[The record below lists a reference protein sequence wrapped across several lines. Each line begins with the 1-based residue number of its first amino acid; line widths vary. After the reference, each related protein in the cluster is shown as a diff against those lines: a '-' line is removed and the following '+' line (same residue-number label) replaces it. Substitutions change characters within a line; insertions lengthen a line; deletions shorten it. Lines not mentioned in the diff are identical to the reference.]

1 MSFADRLGAIGT
13 SANWLRTWPRR
24 YTLAVFVVALATLV
38 RYALELRLGPSPPF
52 LLFVPAIILVA
63 VLAGFGPGILATFL
77 SAVSVAY
84 FYWTSFDVSGT
95 GRIAQVVA
103 LLLFCAIGLITSRLA
118 NLYRRHDVRLREF
131 ERVVENLEEMIVVVD
146 RDYRYLIANRAFL
159 NYRGMKREDVI
170 GRHLSEILNPAVSD
184 ATIKERLDDAFRGQV
199 VQYEMR
205 NQLPDRAERDLLISY
220 FPITGPSGI
229 DRVACML
236 QIAL

>member
-38 RYALELRLGPSPPF
+38 RYALELRLGPFPPF

-84 FYWTSFDVSGT
+84 FYWISFDVSGT

-118 NLYRRHDVRLREF
+118 NL
-131 ERVVENLEEMIVVVD
+131 
-146 RDYRYLIANRAFL
+146 
-159 NYRGMKREDVI
+159 
-170 GRHLSEILNPAVSD
+170 
-184 ATIKERLDDAFRGQV
+184 
-199 VQYEMR
+199 
-205 NQLPDRAERDLLISY
+205 
-220 FPITGPSGI
+220 
-229 DRVACML
+229 
-236 QIAL
+236 